1 MTARGSRIQQTAF
14 GGTSSGEAVTCY
26 TLSGSG
32 GLQVDV
38 LDYGAIV
45 HRLFVPDRAGKRLD
59 VVLGFDELSVYERD
73 SLYVGV
79 VVGRYANRIR
89 GAMFTLDAKQFRLSK
104 NDGPNH
110 LHGGLRGF
118 GKVMW
123 RATAF
128 EEADALGLVLTHTST
143 DGEEGYPGNLEVEVT
158 YRVSSSNVFSVDYRA
173 QSDRPGPVNMT
184 QHSYFN
190 LSGEGSGDV
199 LAQELMINAES
210 FTEIDGSLL
219 PTGVISPVAGSPLDF
234 RTPQPLGARIDA
246 LHEQTRIAG
255 GYDHN
260 FVLSHGP
267 GELSLA
273 ARASDPAS
281 GVIMDVFTTEPGLQ
295 LYSGNF
301 RAPIY
306 LGKHGHP
313 YDRHAGFC
321 LETQHFPDS
330 PNQPAF
336 PSTILRP
343 GDELRSRTE
352 FRFSVSA

>member
-1 MTARGSRIQQTAF
+1 M
-14 GGTSSGEAVTCY
+14 
-26 TLSGSG
+26 
-32 GLQVDV
+32 QVEV

-45 HRLFVPDRAGKRLD
+45 QSLLVPDRGGKLVD
-59 VVLGFDELSVYERD
+59 VVLGYDELSGYERD

-89 GAMFTLDAKQFRLSK
+89 GATFTLDGKRFHLSA
-104 NDGPNH
+104 NDGPNQ
-110 LHGGLRGF
+110 LHGGVRGF

-123 RATAF
+123 RTRPF
-128 EEADALGLVLTHTST
+128 EDADAVGLVLTHTSR
-143 DGEEGYPGNLEVEVT
+143 DGEEGYPGNLDVEVT

-173 QSDRPGPVNMT
+173 RSDRPTPVNMT

-199 LAQELMINAES
+199 LAHELVISADS
-210 FTEIDGSLL
+210 FTEIDDSLL
-219 PTGVISPVAGSPLDF
+219 PTGVLAPVDGSPMDF
-234 RTPQPLGARIDA
+234 RTPQRIGARIHA
-246 LHEQTRIAG
+246 PYAQMRIAG

-260 FVLSHGP
+260 FVLSHAP

-273 ARASDPAS
+273 ARTSSPTS
-281 GVIMDVFTTEPGLQ
+281 GVTMEVFTTEPGMQ

-301 RAPIY
+301 LAPIY
-306 LGKHGHP
+306 PGKRGHR
-313 YDRHAGFC
+313 YDRHAGVC

-343 GDELRSRTE
+343 GDERRSRTE
-352 FRFSVSA
+352 FRFSVLV